1 MNVHEGFAKSCG
13 CSAIHE
19 PPASLFGLQTVSRNY
34 RACPQW
40 EPYQLYEIICKSQ
53 ILRRTMV
60 KCGGWPPDFFREYG
74 RFFFHVCFKLN
85 EQSLKSLFWFVKFNH
100 AEVTVRIR
108 IRTCWV
114 ACWIRRRTGKQRQ
127 GRFDHWH
134 MFISPTPT
142 SFRSTF
148 FVHSIVLNQF
158 RYHYLESRI
167 RFILLNPT

>member
-108 IRTCWV
+108 IRTCWLHV
-114 ACWIRRRTGKQRQ
+114 ESAGELASK
-127 GRFDHWH
+127 GRVGLIIDICSSVQHQHHLDRHFLC
-134 MFISPTPT
+134 TQ
-142 SFRSTF
+142 
-148 FVHSIVLNQF
+148 LC
-158 RYHYLESRI
+158 
-167 RFILLNPT
+167 

>member
-19 PPASLFGLQTVSRNY
+19 PPANLFGLQTVSRNY

-60 KCGGWPPDFFREYG
+60 KCGGWPPDIFREYG
-74 RFFFHVCFKLN
+74 RFFFHVCFKFN

-108 IRTCWV
+108 IRTCWLHES
-114 ACWIRRRTGKQRQ
+114 AGELASK
-127 GRFDHWH
+127 GRVGLIIDIWMWVKMEDLGDH
-134 MFISPTPT
+134 
-142 SFRSTF
+142 RC
-148 FVHSIVLNQF
+148 
-158 RYHYLESRI
+158 
-167 RFILLNPT
+167 